1 MITLLNK
8 NKLFLYCLVVIISSS
23 FFASLIQTSFGKVD
37 VKLMNLKTPDGQNLV
52 YDLYKP
58 SIATENDKQPFIVVV
73 PGFQRSKE
81 ALSNIAIELSRR
93 GYVVA
98 LIDPYAQGMSSSS
111 LSRLAATTQ
120 GYGMFALVDYAYAE
134 NFSFVDI
141 NKIGSTGHSM
151 GGNAAIRGADYFGKE
166 AIKSGKKSKLD
177 SVYISGYVLTLREN
191 ILRDSKS
198 NMGVSYALY
207 DEGAFRN
214 DLQGWD
220 AGNMKIAP
228 ESLRTVNSVL
238 PKDKKVTEVELG
250 KYYGERS
257 NNTLRVIFNEELLHP
272 FQPYNKEA
280 TKNQLDYFDK
290 VFGAPISINSNNQ
303 IWQYKELF
311 TLINM
316 IVSLLMLIPIAKLF
330 LSLSFYKD
338 IVKDIPA
345 SLPEQ
350 TSKSKMIFWSVFFLS
365 ALIACISFIP
375 MVDVAKI
382 LFYESANRE
391 LTWFFPQRMN
401 NSVML
406 WAAFNGSIG
415 LVIFFISYYF
425 FGRHHGVNT
434 NSWGLQINKV
444 ELFKTLALPVALIFL
459 VLGSIFAGIATPTE
473 AAAIGAFGALLIAL
487 INRKVNLHFL
497 KETSE
502 KTAIVST
509 MIFTI
514 LIGASIF
521 SLIFR
526 GVGGD
531 ELIDLIFN
539 SLPGGSFTALIFV
552 LVIIFLLG
560 FILDFIE
567 ICYVIVPLVAPPLL
581 MMGFDPVWLAILFAI
596 NLQTSFLTPPFGFSL
611 FYLRGVADENIQTKE
626 IYIGVIPFIGLQL
639 TVLLIVVIFP
649 DLIL

>member
-58 SIATENDKQPFIVVV
+58 SIATEDDKQPFIVVV

-350 TSKSKMIFWSVFFLS
+350 TSKSKMIFWSVFFIS

-444 ELFKTLALPVALIFL
+444 ELLKTIMLGLSIFICYYLILYFVYFLFHVDYRFWFMGVRIFQPEMLLVLVMYFPLFFIFFFSNSLRVNGAMRFKNQSEWKSRLIAGFANSLGLMMIIIIQYVTFAWTGTVFWTTNWLSVNLLFGIVPMMFILPYFNRIFFQLTGRVYLGPIVTCLIFIMIL
-459 VLGSIFAGIATPTE
+459 
-473 AAAIGAFGALLIAL
+473 
-487 INRKVNLHFL
+487 
-497 KETSE
+497 
-502 KTAIVST
+502 ST
-509 MIFTI
+509 NT
-514 LIGASIF
+514 
-521 SLIFR
+521 
-526 GVGGD
+526 VVY
-531 ELIDLIFN
+531 
-539 SLPGGSFTALIFV
+539 LPL
-552 LVIIFLLG
+552 
-560 FILDFIE
+560 
-567 ICYVIVPLVAPPLL
+567 
-581 MMGFDPVWLAILFAI
+581 
-596 NLQTSFLTPPFGFSL
+596 
-611 FYLRGVADENIQTKE
+611 
-626 IYIGVIPFIGLQL
+626 
-639 TVLLIVVIFP
+639 
-649 DLIL
+649 

>member
-1 MITLLNK
+1 MIALLNK

-177 SVYISGYVLTLREN
+177 SVYISGYVLTLQEN

-290 VFGAPISINSNNQ
+290 VFGAPISINSKNQ
-303 IWQYKELF
+303 IWQYKEFF

-330 LSLSFYKD
+330 LSLNFYKD
-338 IVKDIPA
+338 IVKDVPA
-345 SLPEQ
+345 SLPKQ
-350 TSKSKMIFWSVFFLS
+350 TSKSKIIFWTVFFLS

-406 WAAFNGSIG
+406 WAAFNGLIG

-444 ELFKTLALPVALIFL
+444 ELFKTIILGLSIFICYYVILYFVYFLFHIDYRFWFMGVRIFQPEMLLVLVMYFPLFFIFFFSNSLRVNGAMRFKNQSEWKSRLIAGFANSLGLMMIIVIQYITFAWTGTVFWTTNWLSVNLLFGIVPMMFILPYFNRVFFQLTGRVYLGPIVTCLIFIMIL
-459 VLGSIFAGIATPTE
+459 
-473 AAAIGAFGALLIAL
+473 
-487 INRKVNLHFL
+487 
-497 KETSE
+497 
-502 KTAIVST
+502 ST
-509 MIFTI
+509 NT
-514 LIGASIF
+514 
-521 SLIFR
+521 
-526 GVGGD
+526 VVY
-531 ELIDLIFN
+531 
-539 SLPGGSFTALIFV
+539 LPL
-552 LVIIFLLG
+552 
-560 FILDFIE
+560 
-567 ICYVIVPLVAPPLL
+567 
-581 MMGFDPVWLAILFAI
+581 
-596 NLQTSFLTPPFGFSL
+596 
-611 FYLRGVADENIQTKE
+611 
-626 IYIGVIPFIGLQL
+626 
-639 TVLLIVVIFP
+639 
-649 DLIL
+649 

>member
-58 SIATENDKQPFIVVV
+58 SIATEDDKQPFIVVV

-444 ELFKTLALPVALIFL
+444 ELLKTIMLGLSIFICYYLILYFVYFLFHVDYRFWFMGVRIFQPEMLLVLVMYFPLFFIFFFSNSLRVNGAMRFKNQSEWKSRLIAGFANSLGLMMIIIIQYVTFAWTGTVFWTTNWLSVNLLFGIVPMMFILPYFNRIFFQLTGRVYLGPIVTCLIFIMIL
-459 VLGSIFAGIATPTE
+459 
-473 AAAIGAFGALLIAL
+473 
-487 INRKVNLHFL
+487 
-497 KETSE
+497 
-502 KTAIVST
+502 ST
-509 MIFTI
+509 NT
-514 LIGASIF
+514 
-521 SLIFR
+521 
-526 GVGGD
+526 VVY
-531 ELIDLIFN
+531 
-539 SLPGGSFTALIFV
+539 LPL
-552 LVIIFLLG
+552 
-560 FILDFIE
+560 
-567 ICYVIVPLVAPPLL
+567 
-581 MMGFDPVWLAILFAI
+581 
-596 NLQTSFLTPPFGFSL
+596 
-611 FYLRGVADENIQTKE
+611 
-626 IYIGVIPFIGLQL
+626 
-639 TVLLIVVIFP
+639 
-649 DLIL
+649 

>member
-134 NFSFVDI
+134 NFSFVNI

-166 AIKSGKKSKLD
+166 AIRSGKKSKLD
-177 SVYISGYVLTLREN
+177 SVYISGYVLTLQEN

-228 ESLRTVNSVL
+228 ESLRTVNSVMAT
-238 PKDKKVTEVELG
+238 DKKVTEVELG
-250 KYYGERS
+250 KYYGDRS

-290 VFGAPISINSNNQ
+290 VFGAPISINSKNQ
-303 IWQYKELF
+303 IWQYKEFF

-330 LSLSFYKD
+330 LSLNFYKV
-338 IVKDIPA
+338 IVKDIPEP
-345 SLPEQ
+345 LPEQ
-350 TSKSKMIFWSVFFLS
+350 TSKSKMIFWTVFFLS

-382 LFYESANRE
+382 LFFESANRE

-415 LVIFFISYYF
+415 LAIFFVSYYF

-444 ELFKTLALPVALIFL
+444 ELFKTIILGLSIFICYYVILYFVYFLFHIDYRFWFMGVRIFQPEMLLVLVMYFPLFFIFFFSNSLRVNGAMRFKDQSEWKSRLIAGFANSLGLMMIIVIQYVTFAWTGTVFWTTNWLSVNLLFGIVPMMFILPYFNRVFFELTGRVYLGPIVTCLIFIMIL
-459 VLGSIFAGIATPTE
+459 
-473 AAAIGAFGALLIAL
+473 
-487 INRKVNLHFL
+487 
-497 KETSE
+497 
-502 KTAIVST
+502 ST
-509 MIFTI
+509 NT
-514 LIGASIF
+514 
-521 SLIFR
+521 
-526 GVGGD
+526 VVY
-531 ELIDLIFN
+531 
-539 SLPGGSFTALIFV
+539 LPL
-552 LVIIFLLG
+552 
-560 FILDFIE
+560 
-567 ICYVIVPLVAPPLL
+567 
-581 MMGFDPVWLAILFAI
+581 
-596 NLQTSFLTPPFGFSL
+596 
-611 FYLRGVADENIQTKE
+611 
-626 IYIGVIPFIGLQL
+626 
-639 TVLLIVVIFP
+639 
-649 DLIL
+649 

>member
-8 NKLFLYCLVVIISSS
+8 NKLFLYCLVVIILCS

-330 LSLSFYKD
+330 LSLSFYRD

-444 ELFKTLALPVALIFL
+444 ELFKTIMLGLSIFICYYLILYFVYFLFHVDYRFWFMGVRIFQPEMLLVLVMYFPLFFIFFFSNSLRVNGAMRFKNQSEWKSRLIAGFANSLGLMMIIIIQYVTFAWTGTVFWTTNWLSVNLLFGIVPMMFILPYFNRIFFQLTGRVYLGPIVTCLIFIMIL
-459 VLGSIFAGIATPTE
+459 
-473 AAAIGAFGALLIAL
+473 
-487 INRKVNLHFL
+487 
-497 KETSE
+497 
-502 KTAIVST
+502 ST
-509 MIFTI
+509 NT
-514 LIGASIF
+514 
-521 SLIFR
+521 
-526 GVGGD
+526 VVY
-531 ELIDLIFN
+531 
-539 SLPGGSFTALIFV
+539 LPL
-552 LVIIFLLG
+552 
-560 FILDFIE
+560 
-567 ICYVIVPLVAPPLL
+567 
-581 MMGFDPVWLAILFAI
+581 
-596 NLQTSFLTPPFGFSL
+596 
-611 FYLRGVADENIQTKE
+611 
-626 IYIGVIPFIGLQL
+626 
-639 TVLLIVVIFP
+639 
-649 DLIL
+649 

>member
-330 LSLSFYKD
+330 LSLNFYKD

-444 ELFKTLALPVALIFL
+444 ELFKTIMLGLSIFICYYLILYFVYFLFHVDYRFWFMGVRIFQPEMLLVLVMYFPLFFIFFFSNSLRVNGAMRFKNQSEWKSRLIAGFANSLGLMMIIIIQYVTFAWTGTVFWTTNWLSVNLLFGIVPMMFILPYFNRVFFQLTGRVYLGPIVTCLIFIMIL
-459 VLGSIFAGIATPTE
+459 
-473 AAAIGAFGALLIAL
+473 
-487 INRKVNLHFL
+487 
-497 KETSE
+497 
-502 KTAIVST
+502 ST
-509 MIFTI
+509 NT
-514 LIGASIF
+514 
-521 SLIFR
+521 
-526 GVGGD
+526 VVY
-531 ELIDLIFN
+531 
-539 SLPGGSFTALIFV
+539 LPL
-552 LVIIFLLG
+552 
-560 FILDFIE
+560 
-567 ICYVIVPLVAPPLL
+567 
-581 MMGFDPVWLAILFAI
+581 
-596 NLQTSFLTPPFGFSL
+596 
-611 FYLRGVADENIQTKE
+611 
-626 IYIGVIPFIGLQL
+626 
-639 TVLLIVVIFP
+639 
-649 DLIL
+649 

>member
-8 NKLFLYCLVVIISSS
+8 NKLFLYCLVVIILCS

-330 LSLSFYKD
+330 LSLNFFKE

-350 TSKSKMIFWSVFFLS
+350 TSKSKMIFWIIFFLS
-365 ALIACISFIP
+365 AFIACISFIP
-375 MVDVAKI
+375 MVDAAKI
-382 LFYESANRE
+382 LFHESANRE

-444 ELFKTLALPVALIFL
+444 ELFKTIMLGLSIFICYYLILYFVYFLFHVDYRFWFMGVRIFQSEMLLVLVMYFPLFFIFFFSNSLRVNGAMRFKNQSEWKSRLIAGFANSLGLMMIIIIQYVTFAWTGTVFWTTNWLSVNLLFGIVPMMFILPYFNRIFFQLTGRVYLGPIVTCLIFIMIL
-459 VLGSIFAGIATPTE
+459 
-473 AAAIGAFGALLIAL
+473 
-487 INRKVNLHFL
+487 
-497 KETSE
+497 
-502 KTAIVST
+502 ST
-509 MIFTI
+509 NT
-514 LIGASIF
+514 
-521 SLIFR
+521 
-526 GVGGD
+526 VVY
-531 ELIDLIFN
+531 
-539 SLPGGSFTALIFV
+539 LPL
-552 LVIIFLLG
+552 
-560 FILDFIE
+560 
-567 ICYVIVPLVAPPLL
+567 
-581 MMGFDPVWLAILFAI
+581 
-596 NLQTSFLTPPFGFSL
+596 
-611 FYLRGVADENIQTKE
+611 
-626 IYIGVIPFIGLQL
+626 
-639 TVLLIVVIFP
+639 
-649 DLIL
+649 

>member
-228 ESLRTVNSVL
+228 ESLRTVNSIL
-238 PKDKKVTEVELG
+238 PQDKKIKEVELG
-250 KYYGERS
+250 KYYGEKS

-290 VFGAPISINSNNQ
+290 VFGTPIPINSKDQ
-303 IWQYKELF
+303 IWQYKEFF

-316 IVSLLMLIPIAKLF
+316 IVSLLMLIPISKLF
-330 LSLSFYKD
+330 LNLNFFKE
-338 IVKDIPA
+338 IVKDVPA

-350 TSKSKMIFWSVFFLS
+350 TSESKIIFWVVFFLS
-365 ALIACISFIP
+365 AFIACISFIP

-415 LVIFFISYYF
+415 LAIFFISYYF

-434 NSWGLQINKV
+434 NSWGLQINRV
-444 ELFKTLALPVALIFL
+444 ELLKTIILGLSIFICYYLILYCVYYLFHVDYRFWFMGVRIFQPEMLLVLVMYFPLFFIFFFSNSLRVNGSMRFKNQSEWKSRLIAGFANSFGLMMIIIIQYVTFAWTGTVFWTTNWLSVNLLFGIVPMMFILPYFNRIFFQLTGRVYLGPIVTCLIFIMIL
-459 VLGSIFAGIATPTE
+459 
-473 AAAIGAFGALLIAL
+473 
-487 INRKVNLHFL
+487 
-497 KETSE
+497 
-502 KTAIVST
+502 ST
-509 MIFTI
+509 NT
-514 LIGASIF
+514 
-521 SLIFR
+521 
-526 GVGGD
+526 VVY
-531 ELIDLIFN
+531 
-539 SLPGGSFTALIFV
+539 LPL
-552 LVIIFLLG
+552 
-560 FILDFIE
+560 
-567 ICYVIVPLVAPPLL
+567 
-581 MMGFDPVWLAILFAI
+581 
-596 NLQTSFLTPPFGFSL
+596 
-611 FYLRGVADENIQTKE
+611 
-626 IYIGVIPFIGLQL
+626 
-639 TVLLIVVIFP
+639 
-649 DLIL
+649 

>member
-134 NFSFVDI
+134 NFPFIDI

-166 AIKSGKKSKLD
+166 AIRSGKKSKLD

-214 DLQGWD
+214 DLKGWD

-250 KYYGERS
+250 KYYGEGS

-330 LSLSFYKD
+330 LSLNFYKD

-415 LVIFFISYYF
+415 LVIFFVSYYF

-444 ELFKTLALPVALIFL
+444 EFFKTIMLGLSIFICYYLILYFVYFLFHVDYRFWFMGVRIFQPEMLLVLVMYFPLFFIFFFSNSLRVNGAMRFKNQSEWKSRLIAGFANSLGLMMIIIIQYVTFAWTGTVFWTTNWLSVNLLFGIVPMMFILPYFNRIFFQLTGRVYLGPIVTCLIFIMIL
-459 VLGSIFAGIATPTE
+459 
-473 AAAIGAFGALLIAL
+473 
-487 INRKVNLHFL
+487 
-497 KETSE
+497 
-502 KTAIVST
+502 ST
-509 MIFTI
+509 NT
-514 LIGASIF
+514 
-521 SLIFR
+521 
-526 GVGGD
+526 VVY
-531 ELIDLIFN
+531 
-539 SLPGGSFTALIFV
+539 LPL
-552 LVIIFLLG
+552 
-560 FILDFIE
+560 
-567 ICYVIVPLVAPPLL
+567 
-581 MMGFDPVWLAILFAI
+581 
-596 NLQTSFLTPPFGFSL
+596 
-611 FYLRGVADENIQTKE
+611 
-626 IYIGVIPFIGLQL
+626 
-639 TVLLIVVIFP
+639 
-649 DLIL
+649 